1 MDSDLSSDED
11 SIDDI
16 TCFICAEIPCCLI
29 IDKVEIDICFEVGD
43 KFEGS
48 NNTKRVR
55 CYGLFVEQFYS
66 RGLGKCDRIELPACF
81 EIAVKNRYLEDGVA
95 NYVGFKT
102 SVEKH
107 KRKKLNLI
115 ILNGL
120 QKILI

>member
-29 IDKVEIDICFEVGD
+29 RDKVESDICFEVGD

-55 CYGLFVEQFYS
+55 CYGSFVEQFYG

-81 EIAVKNRYLEDGVA
+81 EIAVKNRYLEDDVV

-102 SVEKH
+102 SAEKH
-107 KRKKLNLI
+107 KRKKLNPV
-115 ILNGL
+115 ILKGL
-120 QKILI
+120 KKN